1 MRSYTWSEWKRYYR
15 KMHGLPE
22 DGIKRIPLGVERK
35 QRKIDWSARYP
46 MSVAELAQYGI
57 EMSEGGPVMIPLDKA
72 MKAAGSLLQ
81 GAKTI
86 YAVRD
91 GLEVMRQGLA
101 TETSK
106 LKERNKGG
114 MPVAVAQVG
123 GDSGGEQTTP
133 VPDANSG
140 YADVG

>member
-1 MRSYTWSEWKRYYR
+1 MRSYTWSEWKKYYR
-15 KMHGLPE
+15 KMHGFPE

-46 MSVAELAQYGI
+46 MSVDELAQYGI

-101 TETSK
+101 TETGK
-106 LKERNKGG
+106 LRERNKNG
-114 MPVAVAQVG
+114 MAGAVAVAG